1 VRGWEL
7 LTAGL
12 ELAAPVVDDGV
23 LAGSGLDVLGLAAG
37 GLDGAVLDGAGLA
50 GGGLDGAV
58 LDGAGLAGGGP
69 DGLELD
75 RLGRG
80 DGLAQGPGL
89 GLVTVTGTRRWAAR
103 LTPATLGV
111 DRLVG
116 VGMRLAVAVLD
127 GLGLTVGDVLDGLGL
142 DGDGLVGLELSGL
155 GLAAGWAD
163 GLATAGVDDAQLAAG
178 CP

>member
-7 LTAGL
+7 LAAGL
-12 ELAAPVVDDGV
+12 ELAAPVVDDAV

-75 RLGRG
+75 GLGLG
-80 DGLAQGPGL
+80 DGLAQGPGP
-89 GLVTVTGTRRWAAR
+89 GLVTVKGARRAAGW
-103 LTPATLGV
+103 LTPARLGV

-116 VGMRLAVAVLD
+116 AEVRLAVAVLE
-127 GLGLTVGDVLDGLGL
+127 GLGLTVGDGLAGLGL
-142 DGDGLVGLELSGL
+142 DGDGLGLSGL

-163 GLATAGVDDAQLAAG
+163 GRATAGVDGAQLAAG
-178 CP
+178 GP